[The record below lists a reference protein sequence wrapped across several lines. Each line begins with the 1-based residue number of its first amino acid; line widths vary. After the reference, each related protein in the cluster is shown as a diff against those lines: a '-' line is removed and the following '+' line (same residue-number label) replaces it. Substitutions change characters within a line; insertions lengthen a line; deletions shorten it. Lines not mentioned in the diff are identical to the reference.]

1 VEASGEEV
9 LRHAEDIMQDSGFR
23 KNQLGL
29 MGWLSGGR
37 YGVERYAYTL
47 HRLTGLA
54 ILAYFLLHILVSSS
68 RALGEGAWNTVMGY
82 LDSPVF
88 RVGEFLVYL
97 AFAYHALNGI
107 RLVATEL
114 GFFLGVPRQPV
125 FPYSNSVKRQR
136 PVLIVVMVVAAIIV
150 ILGGVDFL
158 RAFPGE

>member
-1 VEASGEEV
+1 
-9 LRHAEDIMQDSGFR
+9 MQGSEFK
-23 KNQLGL
+23 KNRLGL

-54 ILAYFLLHILVSSS
+54 ILAYFILHIFVTSA
-68 RALGEGAWNTVMGY
+68 RVLGEEAWNTVMGF
-82 LDSPVF
+82 LNSPAF
-88 RVGEFLVYL
+88 KVGEFLVYL

-107 RLVATEL
+107 RLVLTEL
-114 GFFLGVPRQPV
+114 GFFLGTPCQPV

-136 PVLIVVMVVAAIIV
+136 PVLVVVMIVAAV
-150 ILGGVDFL
+150 VVLLGGVDFL

>member
-1 VEASGEEV
+1 MPE
-9 LRHAEDIMQDSGFR
+9 SGFR

-68 RALGEGAWNTVMGY
+68 RVLGQETWEAVMGY
-82 LDSPVF
+82 LDSPF
-88 RVGEFLVYL
+88 FKVGEFLVYL

-125 FPYSNSVKRQR
+125 FPYSTSVKRQR
-136 PVLIVVMVVAAIIV
+136 PVLIVVMILAAVVV
-150 ILGGVDFL
+150 ILGGTDFL
-158 RAFPGE
+158 LTFPK